1 MAYNP
6 QRSRE
11 LLLHRRRTSE
21 LAVFLMFGR
30 SFGNDSKH
38 GDKTGQVCT
47 SQKCILQR
55 ARREFFKEK
64 WAKLLDHFLI
74 ETDKWAAGAH
84 WECVGLLRRE
94 ASTMFEQVESNF
106 SEPRMSNLIEFKGEC
121 IRCVF
126 IGVRGEQ
133 CSPVGIVLNQHC
145 WCQQCFKLGEFKV
158 LGLRRPRSWS
168 TNAAKISAG
177 YWMLV
182 SVH

>member
-133 CSPVGIVLNQHC
+133 CSPVGIVLNQHTLLMPTMFQTGQIQSARTSPSSELVDERRKDQR
-145 WCQQCFKLGEFKV
+145 WV
-158 LGLRRPRSWS
+158 L
-168 TNAAKISAG
+168 NAC
-177 YWMLV
+177 
-182 SVH
+182 